1 MSLWHVSYMHKNEV
15 CALNVLDVVLVMV
28 SGLACGLFFLQIDSL
43 IEYIRKMD
51 EDTACEQCSQK
62 KDCLA
67 WKKIGSSN
75 WVTEFTFLS
84 FLSTNRKCEDR
95 SKPKHTWMVIA
106 IVLNAIG
113 YIGLYCRY
121 GWCTSL
127 VLMALC
133 TTALIYIGMVDW
145 HTQYIP
151 VEFNIFILIL
161 GLIRLILWPE
171 HWLEQLI
178 GLCSVSAVLF
188 VVDWAGGKLLHRDHV
203 IGGGDIKLMAAAGL
217 FLGWKLNIVAFVIGC
232 VCGSVVH
239 PIIMKI
245 GKGERQLAFGP
256 YLAMGIYIAMICGE
270 QLMSWYLGIMGL

>member
-1 MSLWHVSYMHKNEV
+1 MK
-15 CALNVLDVVLVMV
+15 VLDVVLVMV
-28 SGLACGLFFLQIDSL
+28 SGLACGLFFLQMDSL
-43 IEYIRKMD
+43 IRYIRRMD
-51 EDTACEQCSQK
+51 EDTACEQCNRK
-62 KDCLA
+62 EDCIA

-84 FLSTNRKCEDR
+84 FLLSNRKCKDS
-95 SKPKHTWMVIA
+95 SKHKHTGTAIA
-106 IVLNAIG
+106 VLLNVAC

-121 GWCTSL
+121 GWCTEIA
-127 VLMALC
+127 LMALC
-133 TTALIYIGMVDW
+133 TTMLIYIGIVDW

-188 VVDWAGGKLLHRDHV
+188 VVDWAGGKLLHREHV

>member
-1 MSLWHVSYMHKNEV
+1 MKM
-15 CALNVLDVVLVMV
+15 LDIVLVLV
-28 SGLACGLFFLQIDSL
+28 SGLACGIFFFGQGSL
-43 IEYIRKMD
+43 VQYIKRMD
-51 EDTACEQCSQK
+51 EENACSDCDNRK
-62 KDCLA
+62 GCLA
-67 WKKIGSSN
+67 WKKIGNSN
-75 WVTEFTFLS
+75 WVTEFTYFTFML
-84 FLSTNRKCEDR
+84 TNRNCKVTSEHR
-95 SKPKHTWMVIA
+95 
-106 IVLNAIG
+106 IVLMIVSTILNALG

-121 GWCTSL
+121 GWCASL

-178 GLCSVSAVLF
+178 GLCSISVVLLM
-188 VVDWAGGKLLHRDHV
+188 VDWAGGKLLHREHV